1 MPRLLILVFDKIVDI
16 LSINAET
23 FLEEKNMEKMIL
35 NDNTEIAIKE
45 GAGLS
50 AITAI
55 SDNWMEVGIIAE
67 AIKKKGNLDSVR
79 FESDGLET
87 GRYTDLVLESPLFSS
102 IDIYDDKIHTVLSV
116 REKTE
121 IEKRLDAIESGQYIR
136 DGAIMELAG
145 MIGGE

>member
-1 MPRLLILVFDKIVDI
+1 
-16 LSINAET
+16 
-23 FLEEKNMEKMIL
+23 MEKMIL